1 MVGNLDAFA
10 IADEL
15 PLETFGQWLPAC
27 LDWNAGQDPDRF
39 PTVTAAEVLSFLA
52 PYHD

>member
-1 MVGNLDAFA
+1 VGNLDAFA
-10 IADEL
+10 IPDEP
-15 PLETFGQWLPAC
+15 PLETCGQWLPAC
-27 LDWNAGQDPDRF
+27 LDWNAGQDPDRC